1 MGFTPNLHADQ
12 HRRSFLE
19 FISQKSTKTPTKWPI
34 TRLRLLPPSRR
45 SRRRPRL
52 RSSRSR
58 RRQRL
63 RSSRSR
69 RRPPTARPKRPR
81 LRRPTERPRRK
92 RRKRPTE
99 RKRRRRLT
107 VKRRRK
113 RKRKRKLTARRRKP
127 PRGKQRRP
135 PKRNLSRRKRKL
147 PRSRRPSSL
156 LSPPTRLRLPR
167 PSKSLPSDSL
177 LYTKSISISFR
188 IHSTVKT
195 KFLLSNCPILA
206 TTTYRRPQNA

>member
-12 HRRSFLE
+12 HRRIFLE

-58 RRQRL
+58 RR
-63 RSSRSR
+63 
-69 RRPPTARPKRPR
+69 PPTVRPKRQR

-92 RRKRPTE
+92 RRKRPTAPPTE
-99 RKRRRRLT
+99 RKRRRRPT

-113 RKRKRKLTARRRKP
+113 RKRRRKP
-127 PRGKQRRP
+127 PRGKPRRP
-135 PKRNLSRRKRKL
+135 PKRSQSRRKRKL
-147 PRSRRPSSL
+147 PRSRRLSSL

-195 KFLLSNCPILA
+195 KFLLSNCPRMA
-206 TTTYRRPQNA
+206 TTTTYRRPQNA

>member
-12 HRRSFLE
+12 HRRIFLE

-58 RRQRL
+58 RRPRL

-69 RRPPTARPKRPR
+69 RRPPTVRPKRQR

-92 RRKRPTE
+92 RRKRPTAPPTE
-99 RKRRRRLT
+99 
-107 VKRRRK
+107 

-127 PRGKQRRP
+127 PRGKPRKL
-135 PKRNLSRRKRKL
+135 PKRNQSRRKRKL

-156 LSPPTRLRLPR
+156 PSPPTRLRLPR
-167 PSKSLPSDSL
+167 PNKLRVYSL

>member
-12 HRRSFLE
+12 HRRIFLE

-58 RRQRL
+58 RRPRL

-69 RRPPTARPKRPR
+69 RRPPTARP
-81 LRRPTERPRRK
+81 RRK
-92 RRKRPTE
+92 RRKRPTAPPTE
-99 RKRRRRLT
+99 RKRRRRPT

-127 PRGKQRRP
+127 PRGKPRRP
-135 PKRNLSRRKRKL
+135 PKRSQSRRKRKL
-147 PRSRRPSSL
+147 PRSRRLSSL